1 MKRALVFIASALV
14 LSACATDPNTGQTI
28 YGNTARGAAIGALGG
43 AAVGVLGGGNDGRN
57 AAIGAAVGALAGGAV
72 GVYMDKQE
80 AELRRKTAGSGI
92 GVVRNGDQIEL
103 RMPSDVTF
111 GVDQAGIQSQFY
123 DELDSVAS
131 TLVEYPQTKIDII
144 GHADSDGSE
153 SHNQD
158 LSERRAASV
167 KSYLSGRGVQGLRMV
182 SYGRGELEPIASNST
197 AAGKQQNRRVQIVL
211 TPVTQG

>member
-1 MKRALVFIASALV
+1 MTRALAFIASALV
-14 LSACATDPNTGQTI
+14 LGACATDPNTGQMI

-43 AAVGVLGGGNDGRN
+43 AAAGVLAGGDDGRN

-80 AELRRKTAGSGI
+80 AELRRQTAGTGI
-92 GVVRNGDQIEL
+92 GVIRNGDQIEL

-111 GVDQAGIQSQFY
+111 ATNQATIQSQFY
-123 DELDSVAS
+123 GALNDVAT
-131 TLVEYPQTKIDII
+131 TLVEYPQTRIDVV
-144 GHADSDGSE
+144 GHADSDGTE
-153 SHNQD
+153 SYNQD
-158 LSERRAASV
+158 LSERRASSV
-167 KSYLSGRGVQGLRMV
+167 KSYLTGRGVQAVRIA

-197 AAGKQQNRRVQIVL
+197 AQGKAQNRRVQIVL

>member
-1 MKRALVFIASALV
+1 MTRALAFIASALV
-14 LSACATDPNTGQTI
+14 LGACVTDPNTGQAI

-43 AAVGVLGGGNDGRN
+43 AAAGVLAGGDDGRN

-80 AELRRKTAGSGI
+80 AELRRQTAGTGI
-92 GVVRNGDQIEL
+92 GVIRNGDQIEL

-111 GVDQAGIQSQFY
+111 ATNQATIQSQFY
-123 DELDSVAS
+123 GALNDVAT
-131 TLVEYPQTKIDII
+131 TLVEYPQTRIDVV
-144 GHADSDGSE
+144 GHADSDGTE
-153 SHNQD
+153 PYNQD
-158 LSERRAASV
+158 LSERRASSV
-167 KSYLSGRGVQGLRMV
+167 KSYLTGRGVQPVRIA

-197 AAGKQQNRRVQIVL
+197 AQGKAQNRRVQIVL

>member
-1 MKRALVFIASALV
+1 MTRALAFIASALV
-14 LSACATDPNTGQTI
+14 LGACVTDPNTGQTI

-43 AAVGVLGGGNDGRN
+43 AAAGVLAGGDDGRN
-57 AAIGAAVGALAGGAV
+57 AAIGAAIGALAGGAV

-80 AELRRKTAGSGI
+80 AELRRQTAGTGI
-92 GVVRNGDQIEL
+92 GVIRNGDQIEL

-111 GVDQAGIQSQFY
+111 AVNQASIQSQFY
-123 DELDSVAS
+123 DELNNVAS
-131 TLVEYPQTKIDII
+131 TLVEYPQTKIDVI
-144 GHADSDGSE
+144 GHADSDGTTE
-153 SHNQD
+153 YNQD

-167 KSYLSGRGVQGLRMV
+167 KAYLTGQGVQPIRIV

-197 AAGKQQNRRVQIVL
+197 AAGKAQNRRVQIVL